1 MNPGVPWWQQSC
13 ILDRNKKLKIGRGP
27 YNITY
32 PKICQAVCEKTNFK
46 ISASQNAFAALAA
59 MLNFLS
65 ARNILKI
72 IRLLSLLH
80 YLVKLCGTE
89 FQRRSCLYGF
99 PIGSYVKL
107 CSTVVASWNLD
118 RHKKLKFCRGP
129 SKVHLCNISN
139 QSAKRFV
146 KRRFLKFQPIRTH

>member
-1 MNPGVPWWQQSC
+1 MLKSLCEDAVSMNVAMLNLQSAVGVFLRRSSFYVFSQVSMLSDVPQWQQSC
-13 ILDRNKKLKIGRGP
+13 ILDRNKQLKIGREP

-99 PIGSYVKL
+99 PPFPPWL
-107 CSTVVASWNLD
+107 PSWNLEH
-118 RHKKLKFCRGP
+118 HKNL
-129 SKVHLCNISN
+129 
-139 QSAKRFV
+139 
-146 KRRFLKFQPIRTH
+146 